1 MYGLRIFAPYVSNN
15 TYEGVNI
22 MAKNKNKAKPKAS
35 RFNAEVAEDNGASTL
50 DVKNINSNGS
60 TKK

>member
-1 MYGLRIFAPYVSNN
+1 
-15 TYEGVNI
+15 

-35 RFNAEVAEDNGASTL
+35 QFNAEVAEENGASIVN
-50 DVKNINSNGS
+50 VKNTNSNAS